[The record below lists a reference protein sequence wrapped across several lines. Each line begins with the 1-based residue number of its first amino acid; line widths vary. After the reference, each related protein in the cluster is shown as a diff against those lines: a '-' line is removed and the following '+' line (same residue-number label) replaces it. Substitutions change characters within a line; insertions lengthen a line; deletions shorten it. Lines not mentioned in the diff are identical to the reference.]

1 MWGDLPAMAHPDR
14 AFEFTGILSRVE
26 AGETAAMAELRLSV
40 RDTIARGISLV
51 LERDRFLRRIADVIA
66 DASGYPAVAIFVRIN
81 EAGDFALAAKTPA
94 VPEGVTARIPAGQT
108 ADVPGASDFTL
119 HTLTMDPTESTPS
132 LMISLVDQNQIVG
145 AVAILGATTDD
156 FADED
161 LQALAVVAEEIGPA
175 VSVSARHH
183 AIERYSV
190 IDLDTGAFTIDF
202 FQRRLT
208 EEVSRAQR
216 TLHSVTIVLIQA
228 VHFREFEQ
236 IAGYEEADHVLRDLA
251 DGIAA
256 VTRVSDVVAR
266 HRRTGFAILLPE
278 SDIDGAN
285 VAVARIERQLN
296 QVTND
301 LVRRGIDPSALQL
314 AVGSASYPTDAEDAT
329 SLILTAEQRQTTEE
343 MIVLS
348 AAANP
353 A

>member
-1 MWGDLPAMAHPDR
+1 MAHPDR
-14 AFEFTGILSRVE
+14 VFELSGISSRVE
-26 AGETAAMAELRLSV
+26 AGETAAMAELRLAV

-66 DASGYPAVAIFVRIN
+66 DASGYPMVAIYVRVN
-81 EAGDFALAAKTPA
+81 EAGDLALAAKTA
-94 VPEGVTARIPAGQT
+94 SVPDGVTTRISASQSSER
-108 ADVPGASDFTL
+108 PGLSDI
-119 HTLTMDPTESTPS
+119 TLTRLSMDPTESEPS

-145 AVAILGATTDD
+145 AVVILGASSDN
-156 FADED
+156 FGAED
-161 LQALAVVAEEIGPA
+161 LEALGVVAEEIGPA

-190 IDLDTGAFTIDF
+190 IDLETGAFTIDF

-228 VHFREFEQ
+228 IRFRDFEQ
-236 IAGYEEADHVLRDLA
+236 EAGYDEADRVLRELA

-278 SDIDGAN
+278 SDLDGAS
-285 VAVARIERQLN
+285 VAISRIEQQLN
-296 QVTND
+296 LVTD
-301 LVRRGIDPSALQL
+301 ALVRRGIDPSALQL
-314 AVGSASYPTDAEDAT
+314 AIGSASYPHDGEDAA
-329 SLILTAEQRQTTEE
+329 SLILTAEQRQTEKE
-343 MIVLS
+343 MLVRNTAVDL
-348 AAANP
+348 A
-353 A
+353 

>member
-1 MWGDLPAMAHPDR
+1 MAHPDR
-14 AFEFTGILSRVE
+14 AFEFTGIFSRFE
-26 AGETAAMAELRLSV
+26 AGDTAAMAELRLAV

-66 DASGYPAVAIFVRIN
+66 DASGYPMVAIYVRVN
-81 EAGDFALAAKTPA
+81 EAGDLSLAAKTSA
-94 VPEGVTARIPAGQT
+94 VPDGFTTRIPAGQ
-108 ADVPGASDFTL
+108 AVDGPGASDIALTR
-119 HTLTMDPTESTPS
+119 LTMEPSEPTQS
-132 LMISLVDQNQIVG
+132 LMISLVDQNQSVG
-145 AVAILGATTDD
+145 AVVILDASISS
-156 FADED
+156 FAEED

-228 VHFREFEQ
+228 VHFREFERA
-236 IAGYEEADHVLRDLA
+236 AGYEEADRVLRELA

-278 SDIDGAN
+278 SDIDGAS

-296 QVTND
+296 QVTSD
-301 LVRRGIDPSALQL
+301 LARRGIDPSSLQL
-314 AVGSASYPTDAEDAT
+314 AVGSASYPNDGEDAA
-329 SLILTAEQRQTTEE
+329 SLILTAEQRQTAEE
-343 MIVLS
+343 MLVHN
-348 AAANP
+348 AAADT